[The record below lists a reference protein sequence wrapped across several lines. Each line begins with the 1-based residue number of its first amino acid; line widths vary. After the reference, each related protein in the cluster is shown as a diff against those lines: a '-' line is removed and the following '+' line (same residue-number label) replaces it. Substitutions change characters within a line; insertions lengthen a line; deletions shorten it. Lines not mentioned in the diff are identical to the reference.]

1 MKAAVSGG
9 HAVAKEHRLVQ
20 EDIEWSDAE
29 ILGATLNAQ
38 LIPNIIAF
46 NFGPQDEY
54 PTISIGRPDALDL
67 DKIINAVEKLG
78 PQGLTVETSWLRDQI
93 GAPDPAKGAE
103 LVGGRPAPAQSAQ
116 SFARLPALNTAQMLN
131 NRQQRQ
137 DSESDEITQ
146 KLLERAENDTAAA
159 MTGLTE
165 KIRQVLLTA
174 TDLRDAADRLAALQL
189 SPAEL
194 SNAMA
199 RSMALAHLAGQAA
212 MIDDINRRK

>member
-1 MKAAVSGG
+1 M
-9 HAVAKEHRLVQ
+9 AKEHRLVQ

-46 NFGPQDEY
+46 NFGPQEEY

-78 PQGLTVETSWLRDQI
+78 PQGFTVEASWLRDQI

-103 LVGGRPAPAQSAQ
+103 LVGGRPAPAQG
-116 SFARLPALNTAQMLN
+116 FARSPALNAAQMLN

-137 DSESDEITQ
+137 DAESDELIQ
-146 KLLERAENDTAAA
+146 KLTEKAENDTAAA
-159 MTGLTE
+159 MSGLTE
-165 KIRQVLLTA
+165 EVRQVLLTA
-174 TDLRDAADRLAALQL
+174 TDLADAADRLAALPL

-199 RSMALAHLAGQAA
+199 QSMALAHLAGQAA
-212 MIDDINRRK
+212 MIDDIKRQK